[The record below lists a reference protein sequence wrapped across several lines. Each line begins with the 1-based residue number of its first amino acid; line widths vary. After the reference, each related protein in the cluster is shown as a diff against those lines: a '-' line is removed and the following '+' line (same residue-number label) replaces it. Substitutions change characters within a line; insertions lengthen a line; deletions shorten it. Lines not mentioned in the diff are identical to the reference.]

1 MIGYF
6 IIDGF
11 IDKNDASGFST
22 MADVSSKMDMNL
34 KYKLFLPPYLR
45 KSQCDIAEGDTVF
58 GIADDNSGLG
68 VAVCGFDGSDF
79 GYFFDSDIKIKKS
92 LTVTDD
98 IKSIDGDV
106 QAKTSIPANKISLK
120 DHWHGYI
127 DSKGQAA
134 TPTPSKTKEA
144 NTVAVVPEP

>member
-6 IIDGF
+6 IVDSFCSDADSRGF
-11 IDKNDASGFST
+11 ETRIG
-22 MADVSSKMDMNL
+22 VSNKMDMNL
-34 KYKLFLPPYLR
+34 KAELFLPPYLR
-45 KSQCDIAEGDTVF
+45 KAQCEISVGDMVF
-58 GIADDNSGLG
+58 GIVDDTSGLG
-68 VAVCGFDGSDF
+68 VALCGFDGSDF
-79 GYFFDSDIKIKKS
+79 GYFFDSDIQIKKS

-98 IKSIDGDV
+98 IKSTDGDV

-134 TPTPSKTKEA
+134 TPTPSKTQA
-144 NTVAVVPEP
+144 SNTIAPEPEP